1 MEPQS
6 YSWGCLLREQNSEKK
21 RTYLH
26 RGGHIYRQR
35 SATKIVS
42 DDELNS
48 LPVENI
54 CFWIE
59 RQCCKH
65 NCNYVGLLLA
75 NCLIGIIGTSREG
88 KGR

>member
-54 CFWIE
+54 CF
-59 RQCCKH
+59 
-65 NCNYVGLLLA
+65 
-75 NCLIGIIGTSREG
+75 
-88 KGR
+88 